1 MLLPEEFIIR
11 TQSLLGNEWEAFER
25 SLQEDTPVSIRLNPR
40 KPTKIE
46 PDQFFPR
53 VFRKKE
59 IPWATNAYYLSERPV
74 FTLDPLFHAGVYYV
88 QEASSMYLEQILTD
102 RFSGPVK
109 ALDLCAAPGGK
120 STHLS
125 ALLPEGSL
133 LLANEV
139 ISSRS
144 RILAENLT
152 KWGNPHTIVT
162 NNDPKEIGGLSGFF
176 DLVLADVPCSGEGM
190 FRKDPA
196 AIDEWSTANVRLC
209 AERQRRIIADVWPAL
224 KPGGILVYSTCTYNK
239 EENEENS
246 SWICSE
252 LGGKILNGPH
262 RFFPHQT
269 TGEGFFITA
278 LQKKEAIALQSAWP
292 MTNIE
297 KRPQK
302 REANNPAP
310 TDLQQAVKWLKNPDE
325 FGLFME
331 HSRLR
336 AFPKKH
342 LDAFREIQSC
352 LRIVSSGVLLGEI
365 KGKDLIPHHSLALS
379 TALSE
384 TAFQAC
390 EVDKKTALRYLHK
403 ETALDLPD
411 SLPKG
416 YILLTYGNIPLGFI
430 KNIGNRFNNLYPA
443 EWRIKMNID

>member
-25 SLQEDTPVSIRLNPR
+25 SLREDTPVSIRLNPR

-46 PDQFFPR
+46 PDQFFPG

-144 RILAENLT
+144 RILAENLI

-196 AIDEWSTANVRLC
+196 AINEWSTANVRLC

-239 EENEENS
+239 EENEENIF
-246 SWICSE
+246 WICSE
-252 LGGKILNGPH
+252 LGGKILNEPH

-278 LQKKEAIALQSAWP
+278 LQKDESIAGKERKNSGR
-292 MTNIE
+292 
-297 KRPQK
+297 KK
-302 REANNPAP
+302 EANNPVP
-310 TDLQQAVKWLKNPDE
+310 TDLQQAGKWLKNYDE
-325 FGLFME
+325 FGLFTE

-336 AFPKKH
+336 AFPKKD
-342 LDAFREIQSC
+342 LDAFQEIQSC

-384 TAFQAC
+384 TAFPAC
-390 EVDKKTALRYLHK
+390 EVDKKTALRYLRK
-403 ETALDLPD
+403 ETVLDLPD